1 MGKILIGL
9 MAAATMA
16 ASAVAMA
23 ADAVSLRLN
32 WYIVGAHAPFLYGK
46 ERGFYKEEGIDLTVN
61 EGRGSISTAQVV
73 AAGTDQ
79 FGFADASSLVM
90 VAAKG
95 GEIRSVVSL
104 LNTSPFAVI
113 SRADANIRSPKDLE
127 GKRLALAQ
135 GDPFFQ
141 LFGAMAAVNKLD
153 TSRITMIQVDP
164 AGKTVSV
171 LEKRADALLG
181 SIDDQYY
188 ALKHRGV
195 EPAALRFADHGVDL
209 VGFPVFAHTS
219 LIKTKP
225 DLVRRFVK
233 ATVRSWEEARKNP
246 DAAVDATMKAK
257 ADLNRQTLRDQLVS
271 DLALLDS
278 KASKGRVGFGAQ
290 ADWERTIE
298 ILKKYRD
305 VKADQGWGFYHTN
318 EFLPK

>member
-1 MGKILIGL
+1 MKGIKTGAFFLSVVF
-9 MAAATMA
+9 A
-16 ASAVAMA
+16 ASAFAQ
-23 ADAVSLRLN
+23 DKVSFRLN
-32 WYIVGAHAPFLYGK
+32 WYIVGLHAPFFYGK
-46 ERGFYKEEGIDLTVN
+46 ERGFFKDEGIDLTIN

-79 FGFADASSLVM
+79 FGFADSSSVVM
-90 VAAKG
+90 VASKG
-95 GEIRSVVSL
+95 GEIRSVMSL

-153 TSRITMIQVDP
+153 TSRITMVQVDP

-181 SIDDQYY
+181 SIDDQFY

-209 VGFPVFAHTS
+209 VGFTVFAQNS
-219 LIKTKP
+219 VIKGKP

-233 ATVRSWEEARKNP
+233 ASARSWEEARKNP
-246 DAAVDATMKAK
+246 TAAVDAAMKAK
-257 ADLNRQTLRDQLVS
+257 PDLNRQALQDQLS
-271 DLALLDS
+271 ADLPLLES
-278 KASKGRVGFGAQ
+278 KNSKGRIGWGSQ
-290 ADWERTIE
+290 ADWERTLN
-298 ILKKYRD
+298 ILKTYRD
-305 VKADQGWGFYHTN
+305 VKTDQGWTFFHTN